1 MWFHLNGELFWLG
14 TVPYWAILISALLIR
29 KRRGF
34 GIYLSLSAVVLLFL
48 SDVIHWVI
56 YQQTTIPLS
65 ETWQQGGVY
74 FYGLAMTLYQAFPM
88 GLLYLYSRCSDVA
101 VKKQGHVNRG
111 RVNPHSLTDHN
122 GKRWVILSAVSFILP
137 FGLLTGPCGV
147 THTWWL
153 MHEMDMGRI
162 NPRGRGLLALAQVV
176 FGMSWLS
183 GYFLLAV
190 FICGFRFYASE
201 ILLFLGYPP
210 VLPLFWDACVFY
222 FASALMALS
231 FWLAMMMVAIYRRS
245 YSRVNLIGQLAGIA
259 VLCFGLVWQ
268 VMSSMQGDF
277 YVSPAVVYPLKGL
290 WIVVVGWVVWA
301 VFLAGAH
308 KIPEPEPVPAT
319 TGKATS

>member
-34 GIYLSLSAVVLLFL
+34 GVYLSLSAVVLLFL

-56 YQQTTIPLS
+56 YQQTTIPQS

-147 THTWWL
+147 THTWW
-153 MHEMDMGRI
+153 
-162 NPRGRGLLALAQVV
+162 
-176 FGMSWLS
+176 
-183 GYFLLAV
+183 
-190 FICGFRFYASE
+190 
-201 ILLFLGYPP
+201 P
-210 VLPLFWDACVFY
+210 VSYTHLTLPT
-222 FASALMALS
+222 
-231 FWLAMMMVAIYRRS
+231 
-245 YSRVNLIGQLAGIA
+245 IA
-259 VLCFGLVWQ
+259 
-268 VMSSMQGDF
+268 
-277 YVSPAVVYPLKGL
+277 
-290 WIVVVGWVVWA
+290 
-301 VFLAGAH
+301 
-308 KIPEPEPVPAT
+308 
-319 TGKATS
+319 